1 MTAEIITIGDELL
14 IGQVINTN
22 QAYLAEKLNTV
33 GVFVERMTTVGDNR
47 VDILQAFRSAWET
60 YDVVC
65 VTGGLGPTHDDI
77 TKKIVCEFFNTD
89 LVRNENVFNDVKA
102 LFAKRNM
109 AWTQSAEGQVLV
121 PRTCKVLRNSTG
133 TAPGM
138 LFEEASKRG
147 KKYFVVMPGVP
158 FEMKS
163 IVDEELLPYFEHEHF
178 GTVVRHRTL
187 KTTGIGESVLSD
199 EIGNID
205 RVIGTDGTTTL
216 AFLPNP
222 LGTKLRI
229 TVRENTIEAAEQKL
243 ASAEQ
248 KLRARA
254 QKYIYS
260 SNEMDLEDVV
270 GELLTERKLTIA
282 VAESCTGG
290 MIVHRM
296 TNVPGS
302 SKYFNRAF
310 VTYSNES
317 KIELLS
323 VAKELIDQYGAVSR
337 EVATAM
343 ATGAKKN
350 AGVDIALSTTGIAGP
365 TGGTPEKPVGLVWI
379 GYADS
384 SGSLALKFNFGDHR
398 LRFKE
403 RASQAALELLR
414 RKLLKLEIQ
423 KNLP

>member
-1 MTAEIITIGDELL
+1 MDGEVITIGDELL

-22 QAYLAEKLNTV
+22 QAYIAEKLNTV

-47 VDILQAFRSAWET
+47 VDILRAFRSAWEM

-77 TKKIVCEFFNTD
+77 TKKLVCEFFTTD
-89 LVRNENVFNDVKA
+89 LVRNEAVFNDVKA

-109 AWTQSAEGQVLV
+109 AWTASAEGQVLV
-121 PRTCKVLRNSTG
+121 PRTCKVLRNSSG

-138 LFEEASKRG
+138 LFEEAGKEG

-163 IVDEELLPYFEHEHF
+163 IMDEELLPYFEKEHF

-187 KTTGIGESVLSD
+187 KTTGIGESTLAA
-199 EIGNID
+199 EIGSID
-205 RVIGTDGTTTL
+205 EVIGTDGTTTL

-229 TVRENTIEAAEQKL
+229 TVRDNSVEAAERKLTAAEQKL
-243 ASAEQ
+243 
-248 KLRARA
+248 RTHA
-254 QKYIYS
+254 QQYIYS
-260 SNEMDLEDVV
+260 SNEMELEDVV
-270 GELLTERKLTIA
+270 GALLTERKLTIA

-290 MIVHRM
+290 LIAHRI
-296 TNVPGS
+296 TNVSGS
-302 SKYFNRAF
+302 SNYFKRAF

-317 KIELLS
+317 KIETLS
-323 VAKELIDQYGAVSR
+323 VAKELIEQHGAVSC
-337 EVATAM
+337 EVASAM
-343 ATGAKKN
+343 AAGARKN
-350 AGVDIALSTTGIAGP
+350 ADVDIALSTTGIAGP

-384 SGSLALKFNFGDHR
+384 KDSLALKFNFNDHR

-414 RKLLKLEIQ
+414 RKLLKLEIR
-423 KNLP
+423 K